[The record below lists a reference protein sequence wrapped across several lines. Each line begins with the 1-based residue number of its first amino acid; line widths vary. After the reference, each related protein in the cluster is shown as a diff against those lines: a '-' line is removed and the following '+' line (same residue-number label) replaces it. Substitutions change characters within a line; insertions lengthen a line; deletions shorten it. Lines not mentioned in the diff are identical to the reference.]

1 MIKKKLIV
9 KIYYYEKIII
19 KLKEHFTKLTNQY
32 QENLKKEMKNIY
44 ENKINDLIIINH

>member
-1 MIKKKLIV
+1 MIENKFIGKFCYFDKSFIN
-9 KIYYYEKIII
+9 
-19 KLKEHFTKLTNQY
+19 LKEHFTKLTNQY

>member
-1 MIKKKLIV
+1 MIENKFI
-9 KIYYYEKIII
+9 EKNLLLCSII

-44 ENKINDLIIINH
+44 ENKINNLIIINH